1 MNTRQQQAEQTKQRI
16 LEAAY
21 RIVREEGIHTLSSL
35 KIIEVA
41 GISKGGFFH
50 HFPQIE
56 DLYLYMLDH
65 FIGQFDRNLAPQK
78 FNNFR
83 EFMRAT
89 TDYTMQLLEQA
100 PETITTLFYFFS
112 QGHHKPA
119 YQQQIKALLEAAFAR
134 WAAEIAH
141 YFEPALSETQQNHIV
156 RLLDMYFYG
165 LSFHYLV
172 LGDKALYRNI
182 SDELADMLIGFLE
195 RGIHENRN

>member
-16 LEAAY
+16 LAAAY
-21 RIVREEGIHTLSSL
+21 QIMRDEGIHTLSSL
-35 KIIEVA
+35 KIIDVA

-65 FIGQFDRNLAPQK
+65 LIQQFDAQFAPNE
-78 FNNFR
+78 FNDFR
-83 EFMRAT
+83 EFMRAMT
-89 TDYTMQLLEQA
+89 AYTMQLLEQS
-100 PETITTLFYFFS
+100 PETVTTLFYFFS

-119 YQQQIKALLEAAFAR
+119 YQQQLNALLDAAFAR
-134 WAAEIAH
+134 WAADIAH
-141 YFEPALSETQQNHIV
+141 YFEPPLSATQQSHIV

-172 LGDKALYRNI
+172 LGDKALYQNI
-182 SDELADMLIGFLE
+182 SEELAEMLIVYTE
-195 RGIHENRN
+195 HCRR

>member
-1 MNTRQQQAEQTKQRI
+1 MSTTRQQQAEQTKQRI
-16 LEAAY
+16 LAAAY
-21 RIVREEGIHTLSSL
+21 QIVREEGIHTLSSP

-56 DLYLYMLDH
+56 DLYLYMLDQL
-65 FIGQFDRNLAPQK
+65 IQQFDADLAPQT
-78 FNNFR
+78 FSDFR
-83 EFMRAT
+83 EFIRST
-89 TDYTMQLLEQA
+89 TDYTIQLLEQA

-119 YQQQIKALLEAAFAR
+119 YQQQIKTLLETAFAR
-134 WAAEIAH
+134 WAADIAH
-141 YFEPALSETQQNHIV
+141 YFEPALTETQQNHIV

-172 LGDKALYRNI
+172 LGDKTLYRNI
-182 SDELADMLIGFLE
+182 SDELADMLIGFIE
-195 RGIHENRN
+195 RGNS

>member
-21 RIVREEGIHTLSSL
+21 QIVREEGIHTLSSP

-50 HFPQIE
+50 HFPEIE

-65 FIGQFDRNLAPQK
+65 LIQQLDAQLTPDQFDD
-78 FNNFR
+78 FR

-89 TDYTMQLLEQA
+89 TEYTMQLLEQA
-100 PETITTLFYFFS
+100 PETVTTLFYFFS

-119 YQQQIKALLEAAFAR
+119 YQQQLKTLLEVTFAR
-134 WAAEIAH
+134 WAADIAH
-141 YFEPALSETQQNHIV
+141 YFEPALSATQQSHIV

-172 LGDKALYRNI
+172 LGDKPLYRNI
-182 SDELADMLIGFLE
+182 SDELADMVLMYIE
-195 RGIHENRN
+195 RENS

>member
-1 MNTRQQQAEQTKQRI
+1 MNSRQQQAEQTKQRI

-21 RIVREEGIHTLSSL
+21 QIVREEGIHALSSP

-65 FIGQFDRNLAPQK
+65 FIQQFDADLAPQK
-78 FNNFR
+78 FNDFR
-83 EFMRAT
+83 AFMRAT
-89 TDYTMQLLEQA
+89 TEYTMQLLEQS
-100 PETITTLFYFFS
+100 PEMITTLFYFFS

-119 YQQQIKALLEAAFAR
+119 YQQQLKTLLEAAFAR
-134 WAAEIAH
+134 WAADIAR
-141 YFEPALSETQQNHIV
+141 YFAPALSATQQSHIV

-172 LGDKALYRNI
+172 LGDKPLYRTI
-182 SDELADMLIGFLE
+182 SDELAEMVLMYVEHGQ
-195 RGIHENRN
+195 R